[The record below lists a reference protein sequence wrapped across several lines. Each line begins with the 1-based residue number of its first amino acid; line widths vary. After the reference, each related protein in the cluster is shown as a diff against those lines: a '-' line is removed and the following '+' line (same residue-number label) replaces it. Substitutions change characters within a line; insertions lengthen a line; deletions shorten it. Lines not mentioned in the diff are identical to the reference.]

1 MAKKTNAL
9 ASRARFAKKMS
20 LEQMKNRDQVNMYGG
35 LGKVGLDYADRDK
48 RECLLSDEELS
59 DETDEQAVAAF
70 SNSAKAL
77 IRSAAAKEGAEEE
90 EDEMLCEGFDTMA
103 LELQKIDD
111 EVEEDPPV
119 DPNDLDKA
127 AFAIPETDEGY
138 RKILKE
144 RFGHDEF
151 MEGQLEAI
159 KVLVQKRSNALV
171 VLATG
176 GGKSLVYQYVTQF
189 MPGLVLVVTPLI
201 ALMTDQLNKLPDFLP
216 GACLNSQQKYQ
227 TKQQV
232 VTSVQEKNIKVLF
245 ITPERLFTEDLNK
258 FGRKISMVCVDE
270 IHCASE
276 WSHNFRP
283 TYLMLHEMVKEKLGK
298 KARVLGLTATATRST
313 QRQIC
318 RIFDVKYPEHLVT
331 QPDLSRLNLQ
341 LAITRDKAKDKALMT
356 LLRSDGY
363 RRLSSILLFATQ
375 RRTTEQVA
383 AFLNAQGISAAAY
396 HAGKTD
402 E

>member
-77 IRSAAAKEGAEEE
+77 IRSAAATEGAEEE
-90 EDEMLCEGFDTMA
+90 EDEMLCEGFATMA

-283 TYLMLHEMVKEKLGK
+283 TYLMLHEMIKEKLGK
-298 KARVLGLTATATRST
+298 STRVLGLTATATRST

-318 RIFDVKYPEHLVT
+318 HIFDIKYPEHLVT

-341 LAITRDKAKDKALMT
+341 LSITRD
-356 LLRSDGY
+356 
-363 RRLSSILLFATQ
+363 
-375 RRTTEQVA
+375 
-383 AFLNAQGISAAAY
+383 
-396 HAGKTD
+396 
-402 E
+402 